1 MLPLLRLII
10 GDSNREKKIMDHS
23 NQILQNFAT
32 LEKFRKSKAFFESR
46 YYDLNSFMEMAPL
59 G

>member
-1 MLPLLRLII
+1 
-10 GDSNREKKIMDHS
+10 MDQS
-23 NQILQNFAT
+23 DQILQNFAT

-46 YYDLNSFMEMAPL
+46 YYELNSFMEMAPL